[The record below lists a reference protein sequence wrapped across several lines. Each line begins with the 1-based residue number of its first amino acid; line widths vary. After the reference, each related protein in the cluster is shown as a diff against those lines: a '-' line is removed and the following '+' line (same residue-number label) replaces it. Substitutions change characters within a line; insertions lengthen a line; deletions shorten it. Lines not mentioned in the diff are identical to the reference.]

1 MTEPRWTAV
10 DRYAEAVLHHG
21 DGALQDALRASDA
34 AGLPSIAVSAT
45 QGKFLSILAMAM
57 GAQRIL
63 EIGTLGGYSTIWL
76 ARGLQPGGRVVTLEL
91 RGTHAS
97 VAATNIARAGLA
109 DRVEIVVGPAAASL
123 RALAARGV
131 PPFDL
136 VFIDADKTGYP
147 EYLALTLELS
157 RPGTMIIADNIVRGG
172 AVIDADSQDADVRAV
187 RRYNE
192 LLAADPRITATVLQT
207 VGPKGYDGF
216 AIAVVGG
223 DPDHGSTAGRPRGG
237 EPA

>member
-21 DGALQDALRASDA
+21 DDALQEALRASDA

-76 ARGLQPGGRVVTLEL
+76 ARGLGAGGQVVTLEL
-91 RGTHAS
+91 SATHAT
-97 VAATNIARAGLA
+97 VAAANIARAGLA

-123 RALAARGV
+123 RMLAEREV

-147 EYLALTLELS
+147 EYLGLVLELS
-157 RPGTMIIADNIVRGG
+157 RPGTLIIADNIVRDG
-172 AVIDADSQDADVRAV
+172 AVIEPDSDDADVRAV

-192 LLAADPRITATVLQT
+192 LLAADPRLAATLLQT

-216 AIAVVGG
+216 AIAIVRTTP
-223 DPDHGSTAGRPRGG
+223 DPEVTQDHTRA
-237 EPA
+237 AHHA